1 MPVYKLFT
9 LYFLSLWV
17 FATQAEEVHVGVVYP
32 SLAPINEIVRLFEK
46 NSPDKIIVHQ
56 DNFSSLTL
64 YQQIKDKHNIDI
76 VLFGDVKTSIQ
87 LENDGLAVNDS
98 RFTYAFGKLVLWS
111 KNPNL
116 VDSKGEVLASGN
128 FQSFASLDPKVGPY
142 GSGVQ
147 EVLNTLGLKDKLKS
161 KWIFISNSGEMRKQ
175 VMEGTLDMAFLP
187 LATLNPSKKIE
198 GSLWIIPKTY
208 YTPIEQQAVLLKRAE
223 NNAAAKNFF
232 NYLKSAHARNI
243 FEKYGYTSPQ

>member
-1 MPVYKLFT
+1 MLKKLLG
-9 LYFLSLWV
+9 LYFGMLSSV
-17 FATQAEEVHVGVVYP
+17 TQAEEIHVGVVYP

-46 NSPDKIIVHQ
+46 RATDKIIVHQ
-56 DNFSSLTL
+56 NNFSSLTL
-64 YQQIKDKHNIDI
+64 YQEVQEKRDMDI
-76 VLFGDVKTSIQ
+76 VLFGDVKSSIQ
-87 LENDGLAVNDS
+87 LENEGLAIKNS

-111 KNPNL
+111 KNPSL
-116 VDSKGEVLASGN
+116 VDNKGDVLATEN
-128 FQSFASLDPKVGPY
+128 FRSFASLDPKVGPY
-142 GSGVQ
+142 GSGTQ
-147 EVLNTLGLKDKLKS
+147 EVLEKLGLKEKLKS

-198 GSLWIIPKTY
+198 GSVWIIPKNY

-223 NNAAAKNFF
+223 HNVAAQNFF
-232 NYLKSAHARNI
+232 NYLKSPHARNI

>member
-1 MPVYKLFT
+1 MYKQSLT
-9 LYFLSLWV
+9 LCFSLLAFV
-17 FATQAEEVHVGVVYP
+17 ANAEDVHVGVVYP
-32 SLAPINEIVRLFEK
+32 SLAPINEIARLFEK
-46 NSPDKIIVHQ
+46 SSSDKIIVHQ

-64 YQQIKDKHNIDI
+64 YQQIKDKDDVDM

-87 LENDGLAVNDS
+87 LENDDLAIKDS
-98 RFTYAFGKLVLWS
+98 RFTYAFGKLVLWG

-116 VDSKGEVLASGN
+116 VDAKGEVLATGN
-128 FQSFASLDPKVGPY
+128 FRNFASLDPKVGPY

-147 EVLNTLGLKDKLKS
+147 EVLTKLGLKEKLKS

-223 NNAAAKNFF
+223 NNAAAKSFF
-232 NYLKSAHARNI
+232 NYLKSPHARNI

>member
-1 MPVYKLFT
+1 MYKQSLT
-9 LYFLSLWV
+9 LCLSLLAFV
-17 FATQAEEVHVGVVYP
+17 TNAEDVHVGVVYP
-32 SLAPINEIVRLFEK
+32 SLAPINEIARLFEK
-46 NSPDKIIVHQ
+46 SSSDKIIVHQ

-64 YQQIKDKHNIDI
+64 YQQVKDKNDVDI

-87 LENDGLAVNDS
+87 LENEGLAIKDS
-98 RFTYAFGKLVLWS
+98 RFTYAFGKLVLWA
-111 KNPNL
+111 KDPNL
-116 VDSKGEVLASGN
+116 VDAKGEVLATGN
-128 FQSFASLDPKVGPY
+128 FRSFASLDPKVGPY

-147 EVLNTLGLKDKLKS
+147 EVLTKLGLNEKLKA

-187 LATLNPSKKIE
+187 LATLNPGKKIE

-208 YTPIEQQAVLLKRAE
+208 YTPIEQQAVMLKRAE
-223 NNAAAKNFF
+223 NNAVVKSFF